1 MKKLIP
7 IFLLILFTLTGCFS
21 SIYDDIENTPDPDL
35 PAPQSVEELYSLYSA
50 VEQGMTKAELTERY
64 GEPTPADYKGEIMY
78 YKYFNETKSAGVAVY
93 FNDNDKVTGKTLFYN
108 NKSNLIPFSGR
119 YSYDKLSNLKEDM
132 TIEAAIAEMGSHPL
146 EVSCTYGTDGPESA
160 KNIYVWY
167 NEDGSTLM
175 INTDNGVIESIIRYE

>member
-7 IFLLILFTLTGCFS
+7 IFLLILFILTGCFS
-21 SIYDDIENTPDPDL
+21 SIYDEIENKPDPNL
-35 PAPQSVEELYSLYSA
+35 PAPQSVEELYSLYNEVS
-50 VEQGMTKAELTERY
+50 QGMEKAELDKIY
-64 GEPTPADYKGEIMY
+64 GEATPADYKGEIMY

-93 FNDNDKVTGKTLFYN
+93 FNDNNKVTGKTLFYN

-119 YSYDKLSNLKEDM
+119 YIYDKISNLKEDM
-132 TIEAAIAEMGSHPL
+132 TIEAAITEMGSRPL
-146 EVSCTYGTDGPESA
+146 EISCTYGADGPESS

-175 INTDNGVIESIIRYE
+175 INTNNGVIESIIRYE

>member
-7 IFLLILFTLTGCFS
+7 AFLLILFTLTGCFS
-21 SIYDDIENTPDPDL
+21 SIYDDIENTPDPNL
-35 PAPQSVEELYSLYSA
+35 PAPQSVEELYSLYNA

-64 GEPTPADYKGEIMY
+64 GEPTPAEYKGELMY

-93 FNDNDKVTGKTLFYN
+93 FNDHEKVTGKTLFYN
-108 NKSNLIPFSGR
+108 KKASLIPFSGR
-119 YSYDKLSNLKEDM
+119 YVYDKISNLKEEM
-132 TIEAAIAEMGSHPL
+132 TIEAAITEMGSNPL
-146 EVSCTYGTDGPESA
+146 EISCTYGTDGPESA

-175 INTDNGVIESIIRYE
+175 LTTDNGIVKSIIRYE